1 MTLNIVKNNLDAS
14 CIVEYVKEVFNT
26 SEVNIKK
33 DYGIS
38 VDIEVTGENKLFSLE
53 GLKELECHINDYDIR
68 IW

>member
-14 CIVEYVKEVFNT
+14 CIAEYVKEVFNT

-38 VDIEVTGENKLFSLE
+38 VDIEVTGENKLLSLE
-53 GLKELECHINDYDIR
+53 GLKELECHIDDYDIR